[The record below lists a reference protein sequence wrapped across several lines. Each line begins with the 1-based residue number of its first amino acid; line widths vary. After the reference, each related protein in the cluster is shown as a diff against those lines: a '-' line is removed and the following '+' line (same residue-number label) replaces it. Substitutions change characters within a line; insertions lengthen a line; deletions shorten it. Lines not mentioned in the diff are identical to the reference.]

1 MESSLQ
7 QHKQFGHNVTRV
19 VQLSDCHLGAD
30 QSFMLAGIN
39 TFHSFTQS
47 LSEIEG
53 SLKKPALI
61 AVTGDIASAGDPQ
74 TYQLFSNAMS
84 SSQFPYAWLPGNHD
98 DFSLMKTSA
107 LQPFTR
113 FVELGNWV
121 AIFLVSAVPGEV
133 YGEIS
138 GTELKEL
145 DDLLKQFEG
154 RNIVLFV
161 HHSPAPISCKWL
173 DQQRIT
179 NSEQF
184 GDLIAQ
190 HENVRALFSGHV
202 HQENESIWQGLPV
215 YSVPSTCFQFA
226 SGSDTFE
233 LSDLPPG
240 YRWIDL
246 YPDGRIETGVER
258 LNYDMGKM
266 DHSCLGY

>member
-7 QHKQFGHNVTRV
+7 QGKHSVTRV

-30 QSFMLAGIN
+30 QGFMLAGIN

-53 SLKKPALI
+53 SQKKPSLI
-61 AVTGDIASAGDPQ
+61 AVTGDIASAGNQQ
-74 TYQLFSNAMS
+74 TYQLFSSAMS
-84 SSQFPYAWLPGNHD
+84 SSQLPYAWLPGNHD

-107 LQPFTR
+107 LQPFSR
-113 FVELGNWV
+113 VVELEGWV

-138 GTELKEL
+138 DAELTELDE
-145 DDLLKQFEG
+145 LLKQYED
-154 RNIVLFV
+154 RSIVLFV
-161 HHSPAPISCKWL
+161 HHPPVPVGCKWL
-173 DQQRIT
+173 DQQCIA

-190 HENVRALFSGHV
+190 HENIRAIFTGHV

-215 YSVPSTCFQFA
+215 YSAPSTCFQFA
-226 SGSDTFE
+226 RGSDTFE
-233 LSDLPPG
+233 LSELPPG

-258 LNYDMGKM
+258 LNYDMKTI
-266 DHSCLGY
+266 DRSCLGY